1 MKIVKE
7 STTVTMGTGMG
18 ITPKVGLDEKSDGCV
33 GLGAMLCK
41 ITGAA
46 TAIGQFGASGSIG
59 GDVKDHE
66 EEKSNLFSTTWSYT
80 TSTSPDKAGPMS
92 DIFVI
97 PNLFVAATTYTI
109 VAWVFPESE
118 DDKEGKC
125 RPYQDGNEEFPTY
138 TDFDID
144 VSFTFVLV
152 FKIT

>member
-1 MKIVKE
+1 
-7 STTVTMGTGMG
+7 MGTG
-18 ITPKVGLDEKSDGCV
+18 IDTKPKIGLDAKTKNCV
-33 GLGAMLCK
+33 GL
-41 ITGAA
+41 AA
-46 TAIGQFGASGSIG
+46 IFCSKGTDTKAQGTIAASGSLG
-59 GDVKDHE
+59 GDVKDYE
-66 EEKSNLFSTTWSYT
+66 EEKSNSLSTTWSYT
-80 TSTSPDKAGPMS
+80 TSTSPDQAGPMS